1 MEGSQITVNPD
12 TGLFEVSEE
21 SIDTTVSSESAV
33 NSSSSV
39 SDQSTETSEN
49 ETNTTYSIDDE
60 SVPDGSYIMNEDGTL
75 TLIEDSQNGTN
86 FFSSTDTGTD
96 LSDQTEASEDDTQ
109 SEDVVNYDS
118 DIMLTSVS
126 PSTQSSYTVQSW
138 QFNLAE
144 NRQIGEHYL
153 IWAERNYYNN
163 YSSYWHYYAV
173 VGKDIVKD
181 GDNYT
186 YTDCELYDMYTYN
199 DQTTYNMEETSG
211 SVSGSAYLVY
221 SDLYFDYCGN
231 PSAVSIPF
239 VLVGLLL
246 IITML
251 LIIALRR
258 K

>member
-1 MEGSQITVNPD
+1 MESQITVNPD

-21 SIDTTVSSESAV
+21 SIDTTVSSNNAV

-39 SDQSTETSEN
+39 TGQSDQTSEIEN
-49 ETNTTYSIDDE
+49 NTTYSIDDDI
-60 SVPDGSYIMNEDGTL
+60 VPSGSYVQNEDGTL
-75 TLIEDSQNGTN
+75 TLIEESQNGSDTITN
-86 FFSSTDTGTD
+86 DDTGTD
-96 LSDQTEASEDDTQ
+96 LSDQTENAEDDSQ
-109 SEDVVNYDS
+109 SEDVANFDS

-138 QFNLAE
+138 QFNVAE
-144 NRQIGEHYL
+144 NRQIGDHYL
-153 IWAERNYYNN
+153 IWAERTYYNN
-163 YSSYWHYYAV
+163 YSSYWHYYAA

-181 GDNYT
+181 GDIYT

-221 SDLYFDYCGN
+221 SDLYFDYCG
-231 PSAVSIPF
+231 SSSVVSIPF

-246 IITML
+246 IIIML